1 MTDEGGSRIGGGS
14 DLPLTDDVI
23 LGAARDALHHEA
35 SAVRALADRLDERF
49 LRALEHI
56 RSSDGR
62 VVVTGLGK
70 SGLIGRKIA
79 ASLSSTGSPA
89 FFVHAAEALH
99 GDSGMI
105 LPQDVMIAIS
115 NSGETSEVVT
125 FAGMA
130 HARGSVVIAFT
141 GAPVSSLASMAD
153 EVLDIGIERE
163 ADPHDLA
170 PTASTTVTM
179 ALGDALCVAL
189 MMVRGFSAEDFLAN
203 HPGGSLGHRAS
214 PTEDDPPVSGPV

>member
-1 MTDEGGSRIGGGS
+1 MGIGTGPGS
-14 DLPLTDDVI
+14 DPSLTEEVI
-23 LGAARDALHHEA
+23 LNAARDALRHEA
-35 SAVRALADRLDERF
+35 SAVQALADRLDERF
-49 LRALEHI
+49 LRAIEHI
-56 RSSDGR
+56 RSSEGR
-62 VVVTGLGK
+62 VVVSGLGK
-70 SGLIGRKIA
+70 SGLVGRKIA

-89 FFVHAAEALH
+89 LFVHAAEALH

-125 FAGMA
+125 FAGIA

-141 GAPVSSLASMAD
+141 GVPTSSLASLAD

-170 PTASTTVTM
+170 PTASTTATM

-189 MMVRGFSAEDFLAN
+189 MMVQGFTADDFLAN
-203 HPGGSLGHRAS
+203 HPGGSLGGRAA
-214 PTEDDPPVSGPV
+214 PTEDDPGSAPA